1 MANLNNRDIMKELRS
16 LEAQVLQFKNM
27 LGEEGRNVT
36 GDLRERGAV
45 ALRNASD
52 KARDAAL
59 YARDEAGS
67 VAAIA
72 REHPTAA
79 STALLT
85 VGLIGGLVGYLL
97 GQSQAPERDNRWYWR

>member
-1 MANLNNRDIMKELRS
+1 MANLNSRDIMKELRS
-16 LEAQVLQFKNM
+16 LEAQVLQFKDM
-27 LGEEGRNVT
+27 LGEEGRSAA
-36 GDLRERGAV
+36 GDIRERGAV

-52 KARDAAL
+52 RARGAAQ

-97 GQSQAPERDNRWYWR
+97 AQSQTPQRDSRWYWH